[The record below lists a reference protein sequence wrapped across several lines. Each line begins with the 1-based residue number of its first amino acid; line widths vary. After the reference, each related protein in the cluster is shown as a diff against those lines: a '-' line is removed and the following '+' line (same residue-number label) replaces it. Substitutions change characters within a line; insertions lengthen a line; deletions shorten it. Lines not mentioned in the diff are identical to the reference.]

1 LIFKVAALRRMA
13 RLEPEEMAFT
23 PRFIQQKL
31 AAADFFPARA
41 IAGDFLLPN
50 TPAKLISLIVKMGD
64 FLEKVP
70 VVRGCA
76 QSILLTATAS

>member
-1 LIFKVAALRRMA
+1 MA

-31 AAADFFPARA
+31 AAAGFFQVRA
-41 IAGDFLLPN
+41 IARDFLLPN
-50 TPAKLISLIVKMGD
+50 TPAKLISLVVKMGD

-70 VVRGCA
+70 VVRGGA